1 MIKPKTLKIY
11 LMCDYFNNI
20 KFSLLRG
27 INKISLQI
35 YSYNKEKYINQETE
49 SFECKDLEIFVPYK
63 YYIEETLKRIRPTH
77 ILRICS

>member
-35 YSYNKEKYINQETE
+35 YSYNKEKYIN
-49 SFECKDLEIFVPYK
+49 
-63 YYIEETLKRIRPTH
+63 
-77 ILRICS
+77 